1 MLLHYQAGDA
11 VRTVR
16 VERQASGYRVHL
28 QGRAFDVILRRSD
41 GPFLDLLVD
50 GRPVEAI
57 VVPEGGRRIVKIGDA
72 EPLTLLLA
80 ERSHRSARPVGEAD
94 GRLTAPMDGQVVTVA
109 ARPGERVEAG
119 ATLVVLEA
127 MKMEIRV
134 VAPFLG
140 TVRRVLCKP
149 GDVVER
155 GRVLVEIE
163 PDSQGGTPST

>member
-16 VERQASGYRVHL
+16 VERQASGYRIHL
-28 QGRAFDVILRRSD
+28 EGRAFDVILRRSD
-41 GPFLDLLVD
+41 GPFLDL
-50 GRPVEAI
+50 
-57 VVPEGGRRIVKIGDA
+57 PEGGRRIVKIGDA

-80 ERSHRSARPVGEAD
+80 ERRHRSARPVGEAD
-94 GRLTAPMDGQVVTVA
+94 GRLTAPMDGQVVAVA

-140 TVRRVLCKP
+140 SVLRVLCKP

-155 GRVLVEIE
+155 GRVLLEIE